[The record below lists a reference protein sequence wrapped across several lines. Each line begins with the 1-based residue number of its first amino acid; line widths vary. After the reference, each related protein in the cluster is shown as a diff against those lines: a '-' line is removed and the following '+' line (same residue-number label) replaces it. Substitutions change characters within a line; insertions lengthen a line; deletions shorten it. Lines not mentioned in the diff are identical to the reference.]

1 MKSKF
6 TIFSIISAVFMLSG
20 LLMTQHLDAQDKRF
34 ALKTVV
40 IDPGH
45 GGKDPGGVSRD
56 KSTYEKNLVLDI
68 AKRLGGKIKAKYPN
82 VKVVYTRS
90 SDVYV
95 TLNERAE
102 IANRNN
108 ADLFI
113 SIHTNAA
120 GSSAAKGASVHVLGQ
135 SGNPNRDLYAS
146 NFDVCKRENS
156 VILLEEDY
164 STAYQGFDP
173 NSPESFIFFNL
184 MRSSHFE
191 NSILFAEEV
200 DRQLRKTRFAV
211 SNYTGIH
218 QDPFWVLWRTS
229 MPAVLLELGFITNE
243 SDLRV
248 LKSQDAREDISEKLL
263 SAFSAYKSYYDSS
276 IDTQQQPAPKTVAEP
291 QPAVKPATEPAA
303 KEVKA
308 ADEYFGIQIFGLKRI
323 LQKGDPSFKGLDVHH
338 VKTSG
343 SDIIRYITG
352 KWPTSAEADRNL
364 ESVRKKF
371 PDAYMVQVSGDKITR
386 VK

>member
-1 MKSKF
+1 MKRKI
-6 TIFSIISAVFMLSG
+6 TILYIMYIFCVSVGLLLSG
-20 LLMTQHLDAQDKRF
+20 DLGAQDKRF

-40 IDPGH
+40 IDAGH

-56 KSTYEKNLVLDI
+56 KKTYEKNLVLDI
-68 AKRLGGKIKAKYPN
+68 AKRFGNKIKTKYPE

-95 TLNERAE
+95 TLNDRAD

-120 GSSAAKGASVHVLGQ
+120 GSSAARGASVHVLGQ

-184 MRSSHFE
+184 CE
-191 NSILFAEEV
+191 ALT
-200 DRQLRKTRFAV
+200 LRTVFFSQRRLTV
-211 SNYTGIH
+211 SC
-218 QDPFWVLWRTS
+218 VRRT
-229 MPAVLLELGFITNE
+229 
-243 SDLRV
+243 LR
-248 LKSQDAREDISEKLL
+248 
-263 SAFSAYKSYYDSS
+263 
-276 IDTQQQPAPKTVAEP
+276 
-291 QPAVKPATEPAA
+291 
-303 KEVKA
+303 
-308 ADEYFGIQIFGLKRI
+308 
-323 LQKGDPSFKGLDVHH
+323 
-338 VKTSG
+338 
-343 SDIIRYITG
+343 
-352 KWPTSAEADRNL
+352 
-364 ESVRKKF
+364 
-371 PDAYMVQVSGDKITR
+371 
-386 VK
+386 

>member
-1 MKSKF
+1 MTGK
-6 TIFSIISAVFMLSG
+6 TTILYIFSVLSLTLALLSAER
-20 LLMTQHLDAQDKRF
+20 LDAQDKR
-34 ALKTVV
+34 LGLRTVV

-56 KSTYEKNLVLDI
+56 KATYEKNLVLDI
-68 AKRLGGKIKAKYPN
+68 SKRFGNKIKAKYPE
-82 VKVVYTRS
+82 VKVIYTRS

-95 TLNERAE
+95 ALNERAE

-120 GSSAAKGASVHVLGQ
+120 GSSAARGASVHVLGQ

-146 NFDVCKRENS
+146 NLDVCKRENS
-156 VILLEEDY
+156 VMLLEEDY
-164 STAYQGFDP
+164 TTAYQGFDP

-200 DRQLRKTRFAV
+200 DKQLRKTGFSV
-211 SNYTGIH
+211 SGYTGIH

-248 LKSQDAREDISEKLL
+248 LRSQTSKDDIAEKLL
-263 SAFSAYKSYYDSS
+263 TAFSAYKAFYDSS
-276 IDTQQQPAPKTVAEP
+276 IDTGKVAETKV
-291 QPAVKPATEPAA
+291 AATVSET
-303 KEVKA
+303 E
-308 ADEYFGIQIFGLKRI
+308 EYYGIQVFGLKK
-323 LQKGDPSFKGLDVHH
+323 LLKSNDPAYKGLDVHP
-338 VKTSG
+338 VKSPN
-343 SDIIRYITG
+343 SDIIRYVTG
-352 KWPTSAEADRNL
+352 KWQTPAKAVQNL
-364 ESVRKKF
+364 EMVRKKF
-371 PDAYMVQVSGDKITR
+371 PDAYVVKVSEGVVTR
-386 VK
+386 VR

>member
-1 MKSKF
+1 MKLKS

-40 IDPGH
+40 IDAGH

-56 KSTYEKNLVLDI
+56 KSTYEKHLVLDI
-68 AKRLGGKIKAKYPN
+68 AKRLGGKIKTKYPD
-82 VKVVYTRS
+82 VKVVYTRA

-120 GSSAAKGASVHVLGQ
+120 ASTAARGASVHVLGQ
-135 SGNPNRDLYAS
+135 SGNPNKDLYAS

-229 MPAVLLELGFITNE
+229 MPAVLLELGFITND

-248 LKSQDAREDISEKLL
+248 LKTQDGREDISEKLL
-263 SAFSAYKSYYDSS
+263 AAFSAYKSYYDSS
-276 IDTQQQPAPKTVAEP
+276 IDTQHQVAQKTVTEA
-291 QPAVKPATEPAA
+291 QPAVKPAA
-303 KEVKA
+303 KEVKT
-308 ADEYFGIQIFGLKRI
+308 ADEYYGIQIFGLRRL

-338 VKTSG
+338 VKTPG
-343 SDIIRYITG
+343 SDIIRYVTG
-352 KWPTSAEADRNL
+352 KWKTSAAASKNL
-364 ESVRKKF
+364 ESVLKKF

>member
-1 MKSKF
+1 MKLKS

-40 IDPGH
+40 IDAGH

-56 KSTYEKNLVLDI
+56 KSTYEKHLVLDI
-68 AKRLGGKIKAKYPN
+68 AKRLGGKIKTKYPD
-82 VKVVYTRS
+82 VKVVYTRA

-120 GSSAAKGASVHVLGQ
+120 ASTAARGASVHVLGQ
-135 SGNPNRDLYAS
+135 SGNPNKDLYAS

-229 MPAVLLELGFITNE
+229 MPAVLLELGFITND

-248 LKSQDAREDISEKLL
+248 LKTQDGREDISEKLL
-263 SAFSAYKSYYDSS
+263 AAFSAYKSYYDSS
-276 IDTQQQPAPKTVAEP
+276 IDTQHQVAQKTVTEAL
-291 QPAVKPATEPAA
+291 PAVKPAA
-303 KEVKA
+303 KEVKT
-308 ADEYFGIQIFGLKRI
+308 ADEYYGIQIFGLRRL

-338 VKTSG
+338 VKTPG
-343 SDIIRYITG
+343 SDIIRYVTG
-352 KWPTSAEADRNL
+352 KWKTSAAASKNL

>member
-1 MKSKF
+1 MKLKS

-20 LLMTQHLDAQDKRF
+20 LLMTQHLDAQDKRL

-40 IDPGH
+40 IDAGH

-56 KSTYEKNLVLDI
+56 KSTYEKHLVLDI
-68 AKRLGGKIKAKYPN
+68 AKRLGGKIKTKYPD
-82 VKVVYTRS
+82 VKVVYTRA

-120 GSSAAKGASVHVLGQ
+120 ASTAARGASVHVLGQ
-135 SGNPNRDLYAS
+135 SGNPNKDLYAS

-229 MPAVLLELGFITNE
+229 MPAVLLELGFITND

-248 LKSQDAREDISEKLL
+248 LKTQDGREDISEKLL
-263 SAFSAYKSYYDSS
+263 AAFSAYKSYYDSS
-276 IDTQQQPAPKTVAEP
+276 IDTQQQVAQKTVTEV
-291 QPAVKPATEPAA
+291 QPAVKPAA
-303 KEVKA
+303 KEVKT
-308 ADEYFGIQIFGLKRI
+308 ADEYYGIQIFGLRRL

-338 VKTSG
+338 VKTPG
-343 SDIIRYITG
+343 SDIIRYVTG
-352 KWPTSAEADRNL
+352 KWQTSAAASKNL

>member
-1 MKSKF
+1 MKLKS
-6 TIFSIISAVFMLSG
+6 TIFLIISAVFMLSG

-40 IDPGH
+40 IDAGH

-56 KSTYEKNLVLDI
+56 KSTYEKHLVLDI
-68 AKRLGGKIKAKYPN
+68 AKRLGGKIKTKYPD
-82 VKVVYTRS
+82 VKVVYTRA

-120 GSSAAKGASVHVLGQ
+120 ASTAARGASVHVLGQ
-135 SGNPNRDLYAS
+135 SGNPNKDLYAS

-229 MPAVLLELGFITNE
+229 MPAVLLELGFITND

-248 LKSQDAREDISEKLL
+248 LKTQDGREDISEKLL
-263 SAFSAYKSYYDSS
+263 AAFSAYKSYYDSS
-276 IDTQQQPAPKTVAEP
+276 IDTQHQVAQKTVTEAL
-291 QPAVKPATEPAA
+291 PAVKPAA
-303 KEVKA
+303 KEVKT
-308 ADEYFGIQIFGLKRI
+308 ADEYYGIQIFGLRRL

-338 VKTSG
+338 VKTPG
-343 SDIIRYITG
+343 SDIIRYVTG
-352 KWPTSAEADRNL
+352 KWKTSAAASKNL

>member
-40 IDPGH
+40 IDAGH

-68 AKRLGGKIKAKYPN
+68 AKRLGGKIKTKYPD
-82 VKVVYTRS
+82 VKVVYTRA

-120 GSSAAKGASVHVLGQ
+120 ASTAARGASVHVLGQ
-135 SGNPNRDLYAS
+135 SGNPNKDLYAS

-248 LKSQDAREDISEKLL
+248 LRTQDGRDDISEKLL
-263 SAFSAYKSYYDSS
+263 AAFSAYKSYYDSS
-276 IDTQQQPAPKTVAEP
+276 IDTQQSAQKTFTGTQPSED
-291 QPAVKPATEPAA
+291 AT
-303 KEVKA
+303 KVD
-308 ADEYFGIQIFGLKRI
+308 DEYFGIQIFGLKRV
-323 LQKGDPSFKGLDVHH
+323 LQKGDPSFKGLDVHY

-352 KWPTSAEADRNL
+352 KWQASAEAAKNL
-364 ESVRKKF
+364 EAVRKKF
-371 PDAYMVQVSGDKITR
+371 PEAYMVKVIGDKITR

>member
-1 MKSKF
+1 MKRKI
-6 TIFSIISAVFMLSG
+6 TILYIIYIFCASVG
-20 LLMTQHLDAQDKRF
+20 LLLSESLDAQDKRF

-40 IDPGH
+40 IDAGH

-56 KSTYEKNLVLDI
+56 KKTYEKNLVLDI
-68 AKRLGGKIKAKYPN
+68 AKRFGNKIKAKYPE

-95 TLNERAE
+95 TLNDRAD

-120 GSSAAKGASVHVLGQ
+120 GSSAARGASVHVLGQ
-135 SGNPNRDLYAS
+135 SGNPDRDLYAS

-200 DRQLRKTRFAV
+200 DRQLRKTNFAV

-243 SDLRV
+243 SDLKV
-248 LKSQDAREDISEKLL
+248 LRSQEGRDDISEKLL
-263 SAFSAYKSYYDSS
+263 AAFSAYKTYYDSS
-276 IDTQQQPAPKTVAEP
+276 IDTEKQVL
-291 QPAVKPATEPAA
+291 
-303 KEVKA
+303 KEVLSV
-308 ADEYFGIQIFGLKRI
+308 DESYYGIQVFGLKKM
-323 LQKGDPSFKGLDVHH
+323 LSPGDAAYKGLDVHP
-338 VKTSG
+338 VKTADSE
-343 SDIIRYITG
+343 IIRYVAG
-352 KWPTSAEADRNL
+352 KWPTSADARKNL

-371 PDAYMVQVSGDKITR
+371 PDAYV
-386 VK
+386 VKVTGSKVVREK

>member
-40 IDPGH
+40 IDAGH

-56 KSTYEKNLVLDI
+56 KSTYEKHLVLDI
-68 AKRLGGKIKAKYPN
+68 AKRLGGKIKTKYPD
-82 VKVVYTRS
+82 VKVVYTRA

-120 GSSAAKGASVHVLGQ
+120 ASTAARGASVHVLGQ
-135 SGNPNRDLYAS
+135 SGNPNKDLYAS

-229 MPAVLLELGFITNE
+229 MPAVLLELGFITND

-248 LKSQDAREDISEKLL
+248 LKTQDGREDISEKLL
-263 SAFSAYKSYYDSS
+263 AAFSAYKSYYDSS
-276 IDTQQQPAPKTVAEP
+276 IDTQQQVAQKTVTEA
-291 QPAVKPATEPAA
+291 QPAVKPAA
-303 KEVKA
+303 KEVKT
-308 ADEYFGIQIFGLKRI
+308 ADEYYGIQIFGLRRL

-338 VKTSG
+338 VKTPG
-343 SDIIRYITG
+343 SDIIRYVTG
-352 KWPTSAEADRNL
+352 KWKTSAAASKNL